1 MPELPEVETV
11 KNAVSKA
18 VCGANIIAAT
28 VLCDKF
34 REKIPADFA
43 AKITGAKI
51 IHCQRIAKYI
61 VISLNNRLSLVW
73 HLGMSGKIKILPQ
86 KPANL
91 EKHDHVIIET
101 DKGCLIFNDPRRFG
115 LLTYCESAHLRECSA
130 LKNIGPDP
138 FDENLT
144 AQYLYN
150 QLQAHSTP
158 IKVALLEQKI
168 ICGIGNIYASEA
180 LYRAKISPFRP
191 AKSLSLAECEKL
203 LKSAREVLSN
213 AIKAGGSTLR
223 DYRKPD
229 GSSGEF
235 QNQHC
240 VYNKTGQ
247 RCPECVC
254 DIAKTGGIKKAVLG
268 GRSAFYCETLQK

>member
-11 KNAVSKA
+11 KNAVNKA

-86 KPANL
+86 KPTSL
-91 EKHDHVIIET
+91 EKHDHVVIET

-138 FDENLT
+138 FDDNLT

-158 IKVALLEQKI
+158 IKVAVLEQKI

-180 LYRAKISPFRP
+180 LFKAKISPFRP
-191 AKSLSLAECEKL
+191 AKSLSLNECEKL
-203 LKSAREVLSN
+203 LKAVREVLSK

>member
-11 KNAVSKA
+11 KNAISKA
-18 VCGANIIAAT
+18 VCGAHITAVA

-34 REKIPADFA
+34 RKKIPADFA
-43 AKITGAKI
+43 AKITGANI
-51 IHCQRIAKYI
+51 MDCRRIAKYI
-61 VISLNNRLSLVW
+61 VINLNNGLSLVW

-86 KPANL
+86 KPTTL
-91 EKHDHVIIET
+91 EKHDHVVIET

-115 LLTYCESAHLRECSA
+115 LLTYCESAHLNQCSA

-138 FDENLT
+138 FDKNLT

-158 IKVALLEQKI
+158 IKVAILEQKT

-180 LYRAKISPFRP
+180 LYWAKILPLRP
-191 AKSLSLAECEKL
+191 AKSLTLNECEKL
-203 LKSAREVLSN
+203 LESIRGVLSK

-229 GSSGEF
+229 GSTGEF

-254 DIAKTGGIKKAVLG
+254 DITKTGGIKKVVLG
-268 GRSAFYCETLQK
+268 GRSSFYCETLQK

>member
-11 KNAVSKA
+11 KNAISKA
-18 VCGANIIAAT
+18 VCGAHITAVA

-34 REKIPADFA
+34 RKKIPADFA
-43 AKITGAKI
+43 AKITGANI
-51 IHCQRIAKYI
+51 MDCRRIAKYI
-61 VISLNNRLSLVW
+61 VINLNNGLSLVW

-86 KPANL
+86 KPTTL
-91 EKHDHVIIET
+91 EKHDHVVIET

-115 LLTYCESAHLRECSA
+115 LLTYCESAHLNQCSA

-138 FDENLT
+138 FDKNLT

-158 IKVALLEQKI
+158 IKVAILEQKI

-180 LYRAKISPFRP
+180 LYWAKILPLRP
-191 AKSLSLAECEKL
+191 AKSLTLNECEKL
-203 LKSAREVLSN
+203 LESIRGVLSK

-229 GSSGEF
+229 GSTGEF

-240 VYNKTGQ
+240 VYNQTGQ

-254 DIAKTGGIKKAVLG
+254 DITKTGGIKKVVLG
-268 GRSAFYCETLQK
+268 GRSSFYCETLQK

>member
-18 VCGANIIAAT
+18 VDGANIIAAA

-43 AKITGAKI
+43 AKITGATI
-51 IHCQRIAKYI
+51 MDCRRIAKYI
-61 VISLNNRLSLVW
+61 IIELSNGLSLVW

-86 KPANL
+86 KPTTL
-91 EKHDHVIIET
+91 EKHDHVVIET

-115 LLTYCESAHLRECSA
+115 LLTYCESARLNECSA

-138 FDENLT
+138 FDKNLT
-144 AQYLYN
+144 AQYLYS

-158 IKVALLEQKI
+158 IKVAILEQKI

-180 LYRAKISPFRP
+180 LFKAKILPLRP
-191 AKSLSLAECEKL
+191 AKSLNLKECENL
-203 LKSAREVLSN
+203 LKSIREVLSK

-254 DIAKTGGIKKAVLG
+254 NISKTGGIKKVVLG
-268 GRSAFYCETLQK
+268 GRSTFYCETLQK

>member
-11 KNAVSKA
+11 KNAISKA
-18 VCGANIIAAT
+18 VDGAHITAAA

-43 AKITGAKI
+43 AKITGANI
-51 IHCQRIAKYI
+51 MDCRRIAKYI
-61 VISLNNRLSLVW
+61 IIELSNGLSLVW

-86 KPANL
+86 KPTTL
-91 EKHDHVIIET
+91 EKHDHVVIET

-115 LLTYCESAHLRECSA
+115 LLTYCESARLNECSA

-138 FDENLT
+138 FDKNLT
-144 AQYLYN
+144 AQYLHN
-150 QLQAHSTP
+150 RLQAHSTP
-158 IKVALLEQKI
+158 IKVAILEQKI

-180 LYRAKISPFRP
+180 LFKAKILPLRK
-191 AKSLSLAECEKL
+191 ANSLNLKECEKL
-203 LKSAREVLSN
+203 LESIREVLSK

-254 DIAKTGGIKKAVLG
+254 NISKTGGIKKVVLG
-268 GRSAFYCETLQK
+268 GRSTFYCETLQK

>member
-11 KNAVSKA
+11 KNALSKA
-18 VCGANIIAAT
+18 VCGAKIINVT
-28 VLCDKF
+28 VLCNKF
-34 REKIPADFA
+34 REKIPDDFA
-43 AKITGAKI
+43 QKVIGADI
-51 IHCQRIAKYI
+51 VLCRRIAKY
-61 VISLNNRLSLVW
+61 VIINLSNNLSIVW
-73 HLGMSGKIKILPQ
+73 HLGMSGKIKILPR
-86 KPANL
+86 KPATL
-91 EKHDHVIIET
+91 EKHDHVVIET
-101 DKGCLIFNDPRRFG
+101 NKGCLIYNDPRRFG
-115 LLTYCESAHLRECSA
+115 LLTYCESANCSSFPA

-144 AQYLYN
+144 PQYLYN
-150 QLQAHSTP
+150 QFQAHATP
-158 IKVALLEQKI
+158 IKIVILDQKI

-180 LYRAKISPFRP
+180 LYAAKILPTCP
-191 AKSLSLAECEKL
+191 AKSLALRECTAL
-203 LKSAREVLSN
+203 LDAVRNILSK
-213 AIKAGGSTLR
+213 AIKAGGSTIH

-247 RCPECVC
+247 RCPDCIC
-254 DIAKTGGIKKAVLG
+254 DISRTGGIKKIILG

>member
-18 VCGANIIAAT
+18 VCGANITAAA

-43 AKITGAKI
+43 AKITGATI
-51 IHCQRIAKYI
+51 MDCRRIAKYI
-61 VISLNNRLSLVW
+61 IIELNNGLSLVW
-73 HLGMSGKIKILPQ
+73 HLGMSGKIKILPR
-86 KPANL
+86 KPATL
-91 EKHDHVIIET
+91 EKHDHVVIET

-115 LLTYCESAHLRECSA
+115 LLTYCESARLNECSA

-138 FDENLT
+138 FDKNLT

-158 IKVALLEQKI
+158 IKVAILEQKI

-180 LYRAKISPFRP
+180 LYWAKILPLRK
-191 AKSLSLAECEKL
+191 ANSLNLKECEKL
-203 LKSAREVLSN
+203 LESIREVLSK

-229 GSSGEF
+229 GSLGEF

-254 DIAKTGGIKKAVLG
+254 NITKTGGIKKVVLG
-268 GRSAFYCETLQK
+268 GRSTFYCETLQK